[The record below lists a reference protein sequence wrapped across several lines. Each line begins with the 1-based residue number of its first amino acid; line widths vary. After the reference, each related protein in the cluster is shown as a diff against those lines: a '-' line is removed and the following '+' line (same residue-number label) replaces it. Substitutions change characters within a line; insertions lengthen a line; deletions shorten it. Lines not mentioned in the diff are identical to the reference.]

1 MTSAPAREAS
11 DNVAAALLMALRTE
25 QSVEAI
31 AAETVRAIRTT
42 VPGYDNVSPESLERA
57 VRNNIEMT
65 TRVLRHARPPFAE
78 DVPEAEALA
87 TERLEAGVPLG
98 SLLSGFRL
106 CLTTILHRLLELAPQ
121 HGISSETTLGFSTSL
136 WTLGDAFSARAMQVY
151 QDRAVADAVSDTA
164 RRLQWTVDAVVRGL
178 PPEQLRRGAAV
189 YGVPADRPLRAFYA
203 TSSSDQGSEEAVLQS
218 MLGTRRMVAS
228 APHGGGLIGILVEDP
243 VDADRGTA
251 AQQDRQAQPPE
262 QNTPGLTRDRRI
274 ALGSLVPLERLPE
287 SYAAAARIDEAAAGV
302 GESGVIDLEALSWRM
317 AITACPDTT
326 RLLQQRWMAPLEREG
341 AFCGQII
348 EALIAYLENGLSIPR
363 AAASIPVH
371 ANTLRYRLRRFAD
384 LTGAELESAD
394 TIVELAWVLA
404 ARRGQS
410 SSL

>member
-1 MTSAPAREAS
+1 MSEDPARESRNGA
-11 DNVAAALLMALRTE
+11 DAELLLALRAE
-25 QSVEAI
+25 ESVEAI
-31 AAETVRAIRTT
+31 AAETVWAIRTT
-42 VPGYDNVSPESLERA
+42 VPGYDDVSPESLEQA

-65 TRVLRHARPPFAE
+65 TRVLRNDRPLFAE

-106 CLTTILHRLLELAPQ
+106 CLTTILHRLLQLAPE
-121 HGISSETTLGFSTSL
+121 HGISSETALGFSTSL

-189 YGVPADRPLRAFYA
+189 YGVPADRPLRAFYV
-203 TSSSDQGSEEAVLQS
+203 TSRDDEDPDEGVLRA
-218 MLGTRRMVAS
+218 MLGAQRIAAS
-228 APHGGGLIGILVEDP
+228 APHGGGLIGIIAEESG
-243 VDADRGTA
+243 DADRGTA
-251 AQQDRQAQPPE
+251 APQDRQAQRAKSVSA
-262 QNTPGLTRDRRI
+262 GLTRGHRI
-274 ALGSLVPLERLPE
+274 AFGLPVPLERLPE
-287 SYAAAARIDEAAAGV
+287 SYAAAARIHEAAVGV
-302 GESGVIDLEALSWRM
+302 GETGAVDLEGMSWRM
-317 AITACPDTT
+317 AVTACPDTT
-326 RLLQQRWMAPLEREG
+326 RLLQERWLAPLEQEG
-341 AFCGQII
+341 AFAAQML
-348 EALIAYLENGLSIPR
+348 EALSAYLENGLSIPR

-410 SSL
+410 S